1 MLCSS
6 LPDDAELA
14 ALGVAGLRED
24 LLDQS
29 LKMNIEYRYEGDL
42 FNLLHK
48 LPSRGQ
54 ISILLQKNT
63 LPPCN
68 FVCLKWARYTYET
81 LICFYWF
88 YLLFLTPRVGSDS
101 YVTFADENDEDIGK
115 GLVGDGLLLVD
126 RKGGRKLAKLL
137 KEWRPMNLIWLGFL
151 PVFVW

>member
-54 ISILLQKNT
+54 IPILLQKIPYRPAI
-63 LPPCN
+63 L
-68 FVCLKWARYTYET
+68 
-81 LICFYWF
+81 
-88 YLLFLTPRVGSDS
+88 
-101 YVTFADENDEDIGK
+101 YV
-115 GLVGDGLLLVD
+115 
-126 RKGGRKLAKLL
+126 
-137 KEWRPMNLIWLGFL
+137 
-151 PVFVW
+151 